1 MFVKSGLFEFT
12 SSLKSDIINL
22 SKPQRADIMT
32 EKIINGTPVHYF
44 INRAESKTAILFL
57 HPAFGN
63 HTCFDVQTDYFKN
76 YTVITMDLIGHGKSI
91 GKGKL
96 EDTAEYINLIMQKEK
111 ISKINLVG
119 VSLGA
124 VLVQAFA
131 NKYPEKTS
139 SLMCIGGYDINNFP
153 KELRDGNSKE
163 QMKMM
168 LRAFVS
174 IKAFAEENK
183 KISAYTKSAQEKFYK
198 MNLEFKKSSFKYL
211 ASIGKMVNKQQTPE
225 RNYPLLIGVG
235 EYDNDMAKKAAQM
248 WHSSEPDSRYTEF
261 KGAGHIVNMDAP
273 EQFNKEL
280 EKILR

>member
-1 MFVKSGLFEFT
+1 METVNVQLIC
-12 SSLKSDIINL
+12 IITYVIITCKGKGV
-22 SKPQRADIMT
+22 SAMT
-32 EKIINGTPVHYF
+32 EKILSNTSIHYYVSGS
-44 INRAESKTAILFL
+44 ESETAIIFL

-63 HTCFDVQTDYFKN
+63 HTCFDMQSEYFKN
-76 YTVITMDLIGHGKSI
+76 YKVITLDLIGHGKSI

-96 EDTAEYINLIMQKEK
+96 EDTAEYTNSIMKAEK

-124 VLVQAFA
+124 VLVQDFA
-131 NKYPEKTS
+131 NKYPEKVS
-139 SLMCIGGYDINNFP
+139 SLMCIGGYDINNFA
-153 KELRDGNSKE
+153 KELQGSNSKQ

-168 LRAFVS
+168 FRAFFS
-174 IKAFAEENK
+174 IKAFSEENK
-183 KISAYTKSAQEKFYK
+183 KISAYTPAAQKKFYK

-235 EYDNDMAKKAAQM
+235 EYDNDLAKKAAQM
-248 WHSSEPDSRYTEF
+248 WHSAEPNSEYKEF
-261 KGAGHIVNMDAP
+261 TGAGHIVNMDTP
-273 EQFNKEL
+273 EQFNKAL